1 VTRSSS
7 EDILADFAHQ
17 LRQPLSTLELLA
29 FYLDLIAKPEDA
41 KVHEELRLIHA
52 EIARMDQVLRD
63 GLCTLRAHLRP
74 GLLRA
79 PGRSDSCGLMSEK
92 PVS

>member
-1 VTRSSS
+1 MPQSSS

-41 KVHEELRLIHA
+41 KVHEELRRIHA

-63 GLCTLRAHLRP
+63 GLCTLRAHLS
-74 GLLRA
+74 
-79 PGRSDSCGLMSEK
+79 GRDCSVLSDV
-92 PVS
+92 PIAAA